1 MGGTTALCE
10 NSMNATTQLARTP
23 LNDWHVAHHG
33 RMVDFAGWSMPVQYT
48 SIVEEHHATRQQAGM
63 FDISHMGRLKVTGPD
78 AAKFLDCLLSRQV
91 ADMRPGQI
99 RYALVCDATG
109 GILDDVLV
117 YFLAKSE
124 QGPEFR
130 LVVNAS
136 NRVKI
141 VDWLKDRV
149 IEFQARVTDDTT
161 CTAMI
166 AVQGPR
172 AVALIDSCSNGLLGS
187 MKYYRGTTGSVCGQP
202 CHLSRTGYTG
212 EDGGDIICDA
222 TAATKIWETLFVPG
236 ENEGLRACG
245 LGARDTLRL
254 EAAMPLYGHELAEN
268 INPIQAG
275 LEFAVTLGERDFI
288 GREAIEES
296 LGDKTLPQRVGLQL
310 AGKRVAREGNPIR
323 YQDQTIGEVTSGT
336 FSPTLK
342 KPIAMGY
349 IASSLVRVDPLLSIE
364 IRGKSYPAN
373 IIPLP
378 FYQRAK

>member
-1 MGGTTALCE
+1 
-10 NSMNATTQLARTP
+10 MNVTTQLARTP

-33 RMVDFAGWSMPVQYT
+33 RMVDFAGWLMPVQYT
-48 SIVEEHHATRQQAGM
+48 SIVEEHLATRQGAGM
-63 FDISHMGRLKVTGPD
+63 FDISHMGRLKVTGPG

-99 RYALVCDATG
+99 RYALICDATG

-117 YFLAKSE
+117 YFLEKSE
-124 QGPEFR
+124 QGPEFQ

-149 IEFQARVTDDTT
+149 IEFQARVVDDTT
-161 CTAMI
+161 RTAMI

-172 AVALIDSCSNGLLGS
+172 AVALVDSCSNGALGS
-187 MKYYRGTTGSVCGQP
+187 VKTYRGTTGRFCDQP
-202 CHLSRTGYTG
+202 CYLSRTGYTG
-212 EDGGDIICDA
+212 EDGGEIICDA
-222 TAATKIWETLFVPG
+222 TTAAEIWETLFAQG
-236 ENEGLRACG
+236 GGDGLRACG

-254 EAAMPLYGHELAEN
+254 EAAMPLYGHELSEN
-268 INPIQAG
+268 INPVQAG

-296 LGDKTLPQRVGLQL
+296 LGDETLPLRVGLQL
-310 AGKRVAREGNPIR
+310 AGKRVARQGNPIR
-323 YQDQTIGEVTSGT
+323 YQGQTVGEVTSGT
-336 FSPTLK
+336 FSPTLE

-349 IASSLVRVDPLLSIE
+349 VAASLARVDPPLSIE
-364 IRGKSYPAN
+364 IRGKSYPAS
-373 IIPLP
+373 IVPLP
-378 FYQRAK
+378 FYQRPK

>member
-1 MGGTTALCE
+1 
-10 NSMNATTQLARTP
+10 MNVTTQLARTP
-23 LNDWHVAHHG
+23 LTDWHVAHHG

-48 SIVEEHHATRQQAGM
+48 SIVEEHLATRQRVGM

-78 AAKFLDCLLSRQV
+78 AARFLDCLLSRQV

-99 RYALVCDATG
+99 RYALICDATG
-109 GILDDVLV
+109 GTLDDVLV
-117 YFLAKSE
+117 YFLEKSE
-124 QGPEFR
+124 QGPEFW

-149 IEFQARVTDDTT
+149 IEFQARVADNTT

-172 AVALIDSCSNGLLGS
+172 AVALVDSFSNGALG
-187 MKYYRGTTGSVCGQP
+187 KVKNYRGTTGRFCDQP
-202 CHLSRTGYTG
+202 CYLSRTGYTG
-212 EDGGDIICDA
+212 EDGGEIICDTTVA
-222 TAATKIWETLFVPG
+222 TEIWETLFVQG
-236 ENEGLRACG
+236 RDEGLQACG

-254 EAAMPLYGHELAEN
+254 EAAMPLYGHELSEN

-275 LEFAVTLGERDFI
+275 LEFAVTFGERDFI

-296 LGDKTLPQRVGLQL
+296 LGDETLPQRVGLQL
-310 AGKRVAREGNPIR
+310 DGKRVAREGSPIK
-323 YQDQTIGEVTSGT
+323 YEGQEVGEVTSGT
-336 FSPTLK
+336 FSPTLE

-349 IASSLVRVDPLLSIE
+349 VAPSIAHANPPLSIE
-364 IRGKSYPAN
+364 IRGKSYPAS
-373 IIPLP
+373 IVSLP
-378 FYQRAK
+378 FYRRPG